1 MNDFKAMSV
10 FVTVIEQGSMQAAAD
25 KLAMTPSAITQSIQK
40 LEQQLKIKLLNR
52 TTRKLSLTE
61 AGEAFYQHASQMQ
74 KSAENAM
81 KSVELLRS
89 SPTGTLKISCP
100 SGLTRSPL
108 IQALKQILEH
118 HPDFNLDLSFK
129 DEAVDLVEER
139 IDIALRVGSRSLED
153 AMIARHI
160 YDVELAIVAHKD
172 YLARHFVPQTPD
184 EIYQLDWIHFTSLN
198 PEYLQISCS
207 SGKANIKPNYRIRT
221 NTLLASQDLTLQGM
235 GVSIQPVIEIEKEL
249 ADGTLVRLLPEWDLP
264 RNPMYL
270 VTLQRIQ
277 SEKAR
282 IAAEVIVDYF
292 TKLGE

>member
-25 KLAMTPSAITQSIQK
+25 KLAMTPSAVTQSIQK

-61 AGEAFYQHASQMQ
+61 AGEAFYLHASQMQ
-74 KSAENAM
+74 KSAEEAV

-89 SPTGTLKISCP
+89 SPTGTLRISCP

-118 HPDFNLDLSFK
+118 HPDFNLELSFK
-129 DEAVDLVEER
+129 DEAADLVDER
-139 IDIALRVGSRSLED
+139 IDIALRVGTRSLDD
-153 AMIARHI
+153 AMIARHL
-160 YDVELAIVAHKD
+160 YDVKLAIVAHKD
-172 YLARHFVPQTPD
+172 YLARHFIPQTPE

-198 PEYLQISCS
+198 PEYLQLSCS

-235 GVSIQPVIEIEKEL
+235 GISIQPMIEIEKEL
-249 ADGTLVRLLPEWDLP
+249 ANGTLVQLLPEWELP
-264 RNPMYL
+264 KNPMYL

-292 TKLGE
+292 SKL

>member
-1 MNDFKAMSV
+1 MNDFKAISV

-25 KLAMTPSAITQSIQK
+25 KLLMTPSAITQSLQK

-61 AGEAFYQHASQMQ
+61 AGEVFYQHASQMQ
-74 KSAENAM
+74 KSADNAI

-89 SPTGTLKISCP
+89 SPVGTLKISCP

-108 IQALKQILEH
+108 IQALKHILEH
-118 HPDFNLDLSFK
+118 HPDFNLELSFK
-129 DEAVDLVEER
+129 DEAADLVEEQ
-139 IDIALRVGSRSLED
+139 IDIALRVGARLLED
-153 AMIARHI
+153 SMVARHI
-160 YDVELAIVAHKD
+160 YDIELAIVAHKD
-172 YLARHFVPQTPD
+172 YLAQHFIPQTPD

-198 PEYLQISCS
+198 PEYLQLSCPS
-207 SGKANIKPNYRIRT
+207 EKAHIKPNYRIRT

-235 GVSIQPVIEIEKEL
+235 GISIQPIMEIEKEL
-249 ADGTLVRLLPEWDLP
+249 ANGTLVQLLPEWKLP
-264 RNPMYL
+264 KNPMYL

-282 IAAEVIVDYF
+282 IAAEAIVDYF
-292 TKLGE
+292 AKLKN